1 VSGAQWRNL
10 AHEAAGK
17 LSHDSCWDASRGFGY
32 DAFNRLAFVS
42 DGDLGRPEMLSNAA
56 RIQTWRAYNAA
67 WDRQIAQDSVC
78 GLNVGFPG
86 QYFDEESGLR
96 QNWCR
101 YYDASSG
108 RYTQSD
114 PIGLAGG
121 INTYAYVG
129 GNPISAIDPTGLD
142 LVVITGGRRE
152 STNPFG
158 HIAIGV
164 TGAGVFSYGNGT
176 PLGSSVNAYLSSQS
190 AVRNQTVTIIPTSAQ
205 QDAAVLAYL
214 AGQPGMNSVGKI
226 DNCAVRTNSALG
238 AAGINTGAAPFPGSV
253 ARGAMGLPGAQNF
266 FVPQGGPMPAG
277 LLDALRQ
284 FTPPN
289 VP

>member
-1 VSGAQWRNL
+1 VTSRQAPTVIYGGL
-10 AHEAAGK
+10 A
-17 LSHDSCWDASRGFGY
+17 
-32 DAFNRLAFVS
+32 
-42 DGDLGRPEMLSNAA
+42 
-56 RIQTWRAYNAA
+56 
-67 WDRQIAQDSVC
+67 
-78 GLNVGFPG
+78 
-86 QYFDEESGLR
+86 
-96 QNWCR
+96 
-101 YYDASSG
+101 SG
-108 RYTQSD
+108 RTSTQSD

-129 GNPISAIDPTGLD
+129 GNPISYVDPTGLD
-142 LVVITGGRRE
+142 LVVVTGGSRE

-164 TGAGVFSYGNGT
+164 TGAGLYSYGNGT

-190 AVRNQTVTIIPTSAQ
+190 GLRNQTVTIIPTSAA

-238 AAGINTGAAPFPGSV
+238 AAGINTGAAPLPGSV
-253 ARGAMGLPGAQNF
+253 ARGVTGLPGAQNF
-266 FVPQGGPMPAG
+266 FILQGGSISPG
-277 LLDALRQ
+277 LIDALRQ

>member
-1 VSGAQWRNL
+1 VALRAANYAFDRSVVS
-10 AHEAAGK
+10 
-17 LSHDSCWDASRGFGY
+17 SSI
-32 DAFNRLAFVS
+32 
-42 DGDLGRPEMLSNAA
+42 GDM
-56 RIQTWRAYNAA
+56 
-67 WDRQIAQDSVC
+67 
-78 GLNVGFPG
+78 NVGFPG
-86 QYFDEESGLR
+86 QYFDAESGLYY
-96 QNWCR
+96 NWNR
-101 YYDASSG
+101 YYDPGIG

-129 GNPISAIDPTGLD
+129 GNPLSFVDPAGLD
-142 LVVITGGRRE
+142 LVVITGGMRE

-164 TGAGVFSYGNGT
+164 TGAGIFSYGNGT
-176 PLGSSVNAYLSSQS
+176 PLGSSVNAST
-190 AVRNQTVTIIPTSAQ
+190 AA
-205 QDAAVLAYL
+205 QDAAALTYL
-214 AGQPGMNSVGKI
+214 QSQVGMNSIGKI

-253 ARGAMGLPGAQNF
+253 ARGAMGLPGAQTF
-266 FVPQGGPMPAG
+266 FVPQGGPIPG
-277 LLDALRQ
+277 NVLDALRQ